1 MSEEPK
7 KETEEEEFT
16 IRKMETVDVDEIF
29 SIAATSTL
37 NPWSRNMFL
46 EEIAHPFS
54 GCFLICAEEGR
65 STATPAGFICFR
77 HIGEESELF
86 NVCVHPR
93 YRHKGLGRRL
103 MAFYIDFCAQK
114 GVKKI
119 FLEVSP
125 LNLPALRLYHSLAF
139 QEAGIRKG
147 FYQGKYDAILM
158 ER

>member
-1 MSEEPK
+1 MNPSI
-7 KETEEEEFT
+7 T
-16 IRKMETVDVDEIF
+16 IRKMDVDDVNEVI

-46 EEIAHPFS
+46 EEIAHPHS
-54 GCFLICAEEGR
+54 GCFLIDIEEER
-65 STATPAGFICFR
+65 RTAFPAGFICFR

-93 YRHKGLGRRL
+93 YRRKGLGRRL
-103 MAFYIDFCAQK
+103 MAFYIDFCGQK

-125 LNLPALRLYHSLAF
+125 LNLPAIRLYHSFAF
-139 QEAGIRKG
+139 QEAGRRKG
-147 FYQGKYDAILM
+147 FYQGNHEAILM